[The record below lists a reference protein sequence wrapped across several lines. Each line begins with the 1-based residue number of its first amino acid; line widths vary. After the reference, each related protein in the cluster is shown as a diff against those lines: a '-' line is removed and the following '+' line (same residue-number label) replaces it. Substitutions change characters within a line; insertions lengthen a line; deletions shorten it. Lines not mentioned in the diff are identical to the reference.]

1 MEGGAGASGE
11 PSHAPLLESTRPPYD
26 VEEGRQGGEE
36 STCWA
41 WARKIHRNPDNDI
54 VNTNFTTSN
63 VFVRTLAP
71 GASAGVGA
79 PAHGMCTRLGA
90 RSAHGSA
97 VCGTLHE
104 IKNADTNF
112 GRQNSLEAV

>member
-1 MEGGAGASGE
+1 MTYCSQ
-11 PSHAPLLESTRPPYD
+11 H
-26 VEEGRQGGEE
+26 
-36 STCWA
+36 
-41 WARKIHRNPDNDI
+41 HFFFHN
-54 VNTNFTTSN
+54 SN

-71 GASAGVGA
+71 GARAGVGA

-104 IKNADTNF
+104 IKKCCHEFWAPKFVGSSVNADMY
-112 GRQNSLEAV
+112 GSLHRVQEWGWGQPCMRCAADPQFV